1 MCCKGHVL
9 VRVLLPKLLIFSA
22 RLPFWEKHL
31 HLSSGKVIGTVPNI
45 VRTMIPQRIVMQYN
59 QYCDETNFKPLR
71 RSTLMQ
77 ILGERNASVR
87 MSLQGLDYFAA
98 EGGRTFDD
106 LAYNVLLSQISK

>member
-1 MCCKGHVL
+1 MRDL
-9 VRVLLPKLLIFSA
+9 A
-22 RLPFWEKHL
+22 FWEKHL

-59 QYCDETNFKPLR
+59 QYCDETNFKPLH

-77 ILGERNASVR
+77 ILRERNASVR
-87 MSLQGLDYFAA
+87 MSFQGLDYFAA

-106 LAYNVLLSQISK
+106 LAYNVHVLLSQISK